1 MDENTMTQIN
11 ETEKKAVKHRGKTI
25 AILVL
30 SVLLA
35 ASVTL
40 NITGLVRGH
49 GMRTAMNDRIEQFD
63 GGQMQ
68 GPVHRVKCRTETVR
82 RVRSRETVRRGRR
95 LTGSRTVR
103 SRITR
108 SRMKVRSRTASRTR
122 GPQTTANRRCDRIN
136 SYRSRGSY
144 PFI

>member
-40 NITGLVRGH
+40 NITGLVRGR

-68 GPVHRVKCRTETVR
+68 GQMP
-82 RVRSRETVRRGRR
+82 G
-95 LTGSRTVR
+95 GSCAPGQ
-103 SRITR
+103 
-108 SRMKVRSRTASRTR
+108 MPNGN
-122 GPQTTANRRCDRIN
+122 GPQGQKPGNGPQGQAPDGQQN
-136 SYRSRGSY
+136 SQKSDNKKSDEGQKQDSQQNKGSADDSKSAM
-144 PFI
+144 

>member
-68 GPVHRVKCRTETVR
+68 GQMP
-82 RVRSRETVRRGRR
+82 G
-95 LTGSRTVR
+95 GSCAPGQ
-103 SRITR
+103 
-108 SRMKVRSRTASRTR
+108 MPNGN
-122 GPQTTANRRCDRIN
+122 GPQGQAPDGQQN
-136 SYRSRGSY
+136 SQKSDNKKSDEGQKQDSQQNKGYADDSKSAM
-144 PFI
+144 

>member
-68 GPVHRVKCRTETVR
+68 GQMP
-82 RVRSRETVRRGRR
+82 G
-95 LTGSRTVR
+95 GSCAPGQ
-103 SRITR
+103 
-108 SRMKVRSRTASRTR
+108 MPNGN
-122 GPQTTANRRCDRIN
+122 GPQGQAPDGQQN
-136 SYRSRGSY
+136 SQKSDNKKSDEGQKQDSQQNKGSADDSKSAM
-144 PFI
+144 

>member
-49 GMRTAMNDRIEQFD
+49 GMRTAMNHRIEQFD

-68 GPVHRVKCRTETVR
+68 GQMP
-82 RVRSRETVRRGRR
+82 G
-95 LTGSRTVR
+95 GSCAPGQ
-103 SRITR
+103 
-108 SRMKVRSRTASRTR
+108 MPNGN
-122 GPQTTANRRCDRIN
+122 GPQGQAPDGQQN
-136 SYRSRGSY
+136 SQKSDNKKSDEGQKQDSQQNKGSADDSKSAM
-144 PFI
+144 